1 MKVDYHDKIIALIN
15 DGNIETAKMYVGKV
29 MHENYVYHAR
39 KAFKK
44 YIKSVSLSTSVSYYD
59 YVDGDK
65 LLFGDSYSIFRLDS
79 DEIVDEKYIRRIN
92 VRKNERP
99 SVENRLEV
107 LNVAL
112 DKPLVSVS
120 SIDKNNVSDFF
131 DNEERQ
137 IQFMKSYKQYLYY
150 LKMFLGE
157 NIKYYV
163 GTNGAYFIAKS
174 DMGEALVLNRKKSV

>member
-59 YVDGDK
+59 YVEGDK

-107 LNVAL
+107 LNAAL
-112 DKPLVSVS
+112 DKSLVSVS
-120 SIDKNNVSDFF
+120 SINRNNVSDYF
-131 DNEERQ
+131 DSEERQ
-137 IQFMKSYKQYLYY
+137 IQFMECYKQYLYY

-157 NIKYYV
+157 NIEYYV

>member
-107 LNVAL
+107 LNTAL

-120 SIDKNNVSDFF
+120 SINRNNVSEYF
-131 DNEERQ
+131 DSEEKL
-137 IQFMKSYKQYLYY
+137 IQFMNYYKKYLYY

-157 NIKYYV
+157 NINYYI
-163 GTNGAYFIAKS
+163 GFSGSYFIAKS
-174 DMGEALVLNRKKSV
+174 DKGEALVLSLNRK